1 MLKSPRSLRAAN
13 ASTTT
18 AAKGAS
24 KVALTPLVIIGA
36 SAGGGAAL
44 RALLA
49 QLGPE
54 FPAPILVVQH
64 MAATASTEAQIR
76 LLGGDSV
83 LPCKAAEDGEVPL
96 AGTVYLP
103 TPDHHLMLSGEQM
116 RITKGAR
123 ENRARPSIDAL
134 FRSAAVSHGNRVI
147 AVVLSGFLDD
157 GTAGMEAVHRCGGYC
172 IVQDPRDAAYPDMP
186 QNVINNAWVDKCV
199 PPADL
204 GALLIRLAGSKRGR
218 SKAVPAD
225 VAIESKI
232 AERVLS
238 DLASVEALGTLVPFN
253 CPGCGGVLW
262 EVGRAGQLRYRC
274 HTGHSYTAATL
285 LVTQTEKMEE
295 TLWIALRMFEE
306 NRNLLVKM
314 QTEGANS
321 AAYSERIEQSAVHIG
336 RIRAMLH
343 GDGAGADAPGKK
355 PRTRRK

>member
-1 MLKSPRSLRAAN
+1 MAKPISSSRAAR
-13 ASTTT
+13 APARAGTSTP
-18 AAKGAS
+18 A
-24 KVALTPLVIIGA
+24 TPLVIIGA

-49 QLGPE
+49 QLGAN

-103 TPDHHLMLSGEQM
+103 TPDHHLMLAGEQM

-123 ENRARPSIDAL
+123 ENRARPAIDAL

-186 QNVINNAWVDKCV
+186 QNVIDNAWVDKCV
-199 PPADL
+199 TLADM
-204 GALLIRLAGSKRGR
+204 GALLIRLTRRKRGR
-218 SKAVPAD
+218 RKPVPAD

-238 DLASVEALGTLVPFN
+238 DLESVEALGTLVPFN

-314 QTEGANS
+314 QADGAGS
-321 AAYSERIEQSAVHIG
+321 AAYRERIDQSAIHIG

-355 PRTRRK
+355 PRSRRK